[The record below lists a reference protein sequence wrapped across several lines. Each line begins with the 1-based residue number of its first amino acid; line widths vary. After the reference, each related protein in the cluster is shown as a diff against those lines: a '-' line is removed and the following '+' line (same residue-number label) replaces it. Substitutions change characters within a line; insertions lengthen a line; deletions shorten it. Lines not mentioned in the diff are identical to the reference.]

1 MMQWNSLV
9 REAGISDEDKRTY
22 KWDFDGSLA
31 RELEQQERNGDP
43 EDEGI
48 VWKR

>member
-1 MMQWNSLV
+1 MQWTSLV